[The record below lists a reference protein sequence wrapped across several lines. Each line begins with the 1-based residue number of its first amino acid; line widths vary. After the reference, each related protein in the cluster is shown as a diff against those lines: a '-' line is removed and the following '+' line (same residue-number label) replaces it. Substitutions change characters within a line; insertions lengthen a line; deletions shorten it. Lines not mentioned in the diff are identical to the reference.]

1 MKKVS
6 EIFSLT
12 VKQMANALHKLTV
25 FYSKEKVAETLPK
38 TYQSMPGTRCIIDC
52 SEIFIQRPYDLQFQS
67 ATWSDYKHH
76 NTVKFL
82 IGITP
87 QGSICFLS
95 KLWGGRA
102 TDRCLVVKSGFLDY
116 IDKGDV
122 IMADRGFQLHEEFLM
137 REASLIVPPGKRG
150 SNQMTRDKVLST
162 KKVANSRIHV
172 ERVIRRLKCF
182 RFLSRSV
189 CISNL
194 PHLDNILIICSAIVN
209 LQGPIVKSW
218 VETASDDE

>member
-1 MKKVS
+1 MKK
-6 EIFSLT
+6 
-12 VKQMANALHKLTV
+12 
-25 FYSKEKVAETLPK
+25 TLPK
-38 TYQSMPGTRCIIDC
+38 AYQKMENIRCIIDC
-52 SEIFIQRPYDLQFQS
+52 SEIFIQRPNDLQFQS

-102 TDRCLVVKSGFLDY
+102 TDKCIVVRSGFLDY
-116 IDKGDV
+116 IDKGDL
-122 IMADRGFQLHEEFLM
+122 IMADRGFQLHEEFLVK
-137 REASLIVPPGKRG
+137 EATLVVPPGKRG
-150 SNQMTRDKVLST
+150 SNQMTKEKLKVT
-162 KKVANSRIHV
+162 KIVANSRIHV

-189 CISNL
+189 AITNL
-194 PHLDNILIICSAIVN
+194 VHLDSILIICSAIVN

-218 VETASDDE
+218 VETAL